1 MFVDEGLVRTY
12 IEMQVSN
19 KHLLAGNLSL
29 GMIQKFQSLEVSD
42 GNVLLLLMECFNFMF

>member
-1 MFVDEGLVRTY
+1 MFADEGLLPTY

-29 GMIQKFQSLEVSD
+29 KMIQKFQSLEVFD
-42 GNVLLLLMECFNFMF
+42 GNVLSLLMECFNFMF